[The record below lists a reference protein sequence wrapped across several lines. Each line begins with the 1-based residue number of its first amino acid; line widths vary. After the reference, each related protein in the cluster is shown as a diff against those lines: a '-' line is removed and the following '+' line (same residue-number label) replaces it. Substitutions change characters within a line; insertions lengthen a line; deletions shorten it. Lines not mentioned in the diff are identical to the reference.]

1 MPQFTWTGRDARQDV
16 RTGIIEAASAREAAL
31 ALSSMDVQPEVI
43 LPFPPQPAPAGQRA
57 AWLQRRRRVRPADV
71 QEMAVQA
78 RALLRSGVA
87 KERIFTVL
95 SSSATHPELAE
106 ALQRM
111 GAQVQEGTPLWEAMA
126 DHPQIF
132 DAFGIALLRQ
142 AEADDRAADGFRHLE
157 LHQDFTST
165 MRARIVDAGSR
176 PVELAV
182 MLAAALAL
190 GLLGLVPAA
199 RASFLAGT
207 PQLPWLT
214 QGLLDASQ
222 SLTAWAP
229 WLLLWAGALSGV
241 GLVLRFVP
249 GPFAGLRRRWDGL
262 RLREPLSGPA
272 MRLAAT
278 AQLAGCLALGQRAG
292 LPLAQNLELAAR
304 LQDNEQLRASTQVL
318 EALVRQ
324 GASLGD
330 AFGVESWLGAQTRQR
345 LHDAQAAGQ
354 LGEALA
360 DLTRVYRG
368 LAETA
373 WERLDRRYRLA
384 MAAGTAAIAL
394 PVALGLLLPLFG

>member
-16 RTGIIEAASAREAAL
+16 RTGIIEAPTAREAAL
-31 ALSSMDVQPEVI
+31 ALTTIDVQPEVI
-43 LPFPPQPAPAGQRA
+43 LPFPPQPATAGRPR
-57 AWLQRRRRVRPADV
+57 WGLRRRPVRSADV
-71 QEMAVQA
+71 RDMAMQA
-78 RALLRSGVA
+78 RTLLRNGVA
-87 KERIFTVL
+87 KERVFTVL
-95 SSSATHPELAE
+95 ASAVAHPELAE

-111 GAQVQEGTPLWEAMA
+111 GVQVQDGTALWEAMA
-126 DHPQIF
+126 DHPAIF
-132 DAFGIALLRQ
+132 DAFAIALVRQ
-142 AEADDRAADGFRHLE
+142 AEADDRPADGFRQVE
-157 LHQDFTST
+157 LHHEFTST
-165 MRARIVDAGSR
+165 MRARIADAGSR

-182 MLAAALAL
+182 VLAAALAL

-199 RASFLAGT
+199 QSTFLAG
-207 PQLPWLT
+207 PRELPGLT
-214 QGLLDASQ
+214 QALFGASHA
-222 SLTAWAP
+222 LAGWAP

-241 GLVLRFVP
+241 GLVMRFVP

-262 RLREPLSGPA
+262 RLREPLSGPT

-304 LQDNEQLRASTQVL
+304 LQDNEQLRVSAQVL

-345 LHDAQAAGQ
+345 LHEAQGAGQ

-368 LAETA
+368 LAENA
-373 WERLDRRYRLA
+373 WARLDRRYRLA
-384 MAAGTAAIAL
+384 MAAGVAAIAL
-394 PVALGLLLPLFG
+394 PVALGLLLPLLG